1 MNGSEFGLVCDV
13 VTSLLKPE
21 LRMALRAVIQDTG
34 LDDYPISETAAEKE
48 SEVVLWLTGAVKK
61 MEDQVDGIVDLTQ
74 GDISTVTIQ
83 WINQEGW
90 VMRKEPRPLVNT
102 MKEKEEGQ

>member
-1 MNGSEFGLVCDV
+1 MNGSEFGLVFDV
-13 VTSLLKPE
+13 VRSLLKPE

-34 LDDYPISETAAEKE
+34 LDDYPISETAAGKE
-48 SEVVLWLTGAVKK
+48 SEVVLWLTDAVKD

-83 WINQEGW
+83 WINKEGW